1 MKQFIRAGMNW
12 RRGAFSI
19 PEAKALAL
27 LEVMQTTYN
36 MNLENIIFESD
47 AQAQV
52 VAGAIH
58 VNHVGVSVFS
68 ILKKLLILNQNF
80 EVNFVKCEVN
90 SVAYKLYRM
99 VNF

>member
-1 MKQFIRAGMNW
+1 
-12 RRGAFSI
+12 
-19 PEAKALAL
+19 
-27 LEVMQTTYN
+27 

-58 VNHVGVSVFS
+58 ANHVGVSVFS

-80 EVNFVKCEVN
+80 EVNFVKCQVN
-90 SVAYKLYRM
+90 SVTYKLYRM
-99 VNF
+99 VNFLTSRYIFYFIRPYIMNQLINKMS